1 LARSASNISL
11 LKKAV
16 MKGLD
21 IQDIGN
27 GETDIKDL
35 SRVRIKAEGDLL
47 ALMQS
52 AVFFRFP

>member
-1 LARSASNISL
+1 
-11 LKKAV
+11 